1 MVSHGTV
8 FLVDDDEALRRA
20 TTRMLIASGFEV
32 RGFASAEE
40 YLAGLDAAAA
50 GCLLLDLRLPGRS
63 GLELQRL
70 LLERGCRLPIVFLT
84 GHADVPAS
92 VYAMKQGA
100 VDFLEK
106 PARGE
111 ELIAAL
117 QRALALD
124 AEQRRI
130 DAELQILR
138 ERYAKLSEREK
149 QVLAELLAGARNK
162 QAAFALGIAERT
174 VKLHRSRVL
183 KKMGTDSIPELVRM
197 AERLGLPH

>member
-183 KKMGTDSIPELVRM
+183 KKMGADSIPELVRM

>member
-20 TTRMLIASGFEV
+20 TTRMLTASGFEV

-138 ERYAKLSEREK
+138 GRYAKLSEREK

>member
-1 MVSHGTV
+1 
-8 FLVDDDEALRRA
+8 
-20 TTRMLIASGFEV
+20 MLTASGFEV

>member
-1 MVSHGTV
+1 MVSHGTI

-183 KKMGTDSIPELVRM
+183 KKMGADSIPELVRM

>member
-1 MVSHGTV
+1 
-8 FLVDDDEALRRA
+8 
-20 TTRMLIASGFEV
+20 
-32 RGFASAEE
+32 
-40 YLAGLDAAAA
+40 
-50 GCLLLDLRLPGRS
+50 
-63 GLELQRL
+63 
-70 LLERGCRLPIVFLT
+70 
-84 GHADVPAS
+84 
-92 VYAMKQGA
+92 
-100 VDFLEK
+100 
-106 PARGE
+106 
-111 ELIAAL
+111 LIAAL

-138 ERYAKLSEREK
+138 GRYAKLSEREK